1 MYSPLP
7 TVAKPDAPTSLAE
20 RSMGLGLRALRG
32 LASSELLDRF
42 GLRKP
47 TERLV
52 HNATK
57 NGFRAAG
64 AAQRTFKRVRGAGPA
79 HRQKRGSGGD
89 LFDLTPTDE
98 QQMLIEAMRDFAAER
113 LRPAALDADT
123 AAQAP
128 EEILSQATELGIVA
142 LGIPEE
148 HGGPLEERSSVTSA
162 LIAEQLAHGDM
173 GLAVAA
179 LAPGAVATAIGLWG
193 TGDQQATYLPEFAG
207 DNPPAGSLALLEP
220 GPLFDPFN
228 LRTKARR
235 AGDGFVLNGTK
246 ALVPRARDGELFI
259 VAAEL
264 EGTGP
269 ALFVVEADIEGLE
282 IKADPG
288 MGVRAAAT
296 GRLELNDAKLPAGA
310 LLGEDNADAYA
321 QCVHLARLAWCA
333 LAVGTCQAVLDYAKE
348 YVNQRHAF
356 GEPISNRQAVAF
368 EVSNI
373 AIELEGLR
381 LVTLRAASRYDQGLP
396 FEREAA
402 LARRLAARHATNIGS
417 AGVQLL
423 GGHGYVKEHPVERWY
438 RDLRATGLMEGGV
451 LL

>member
-1 MYSPLP
+1 
-7 TVAKPDAPTSLAE
+7 
-20 RSMGLGLRALRG
+20 MGLGLRALRG
-32 LASSELLDRF
+32 IASSELIDRI
-42 GLRKP
+42 GLRRP

-64 AAQRTFKRVRGAGPA
+64 AAERTFKRVRGAGPA
-79 HRQKRGSGGD
+79 KRQPRAGGGD

-98 QQMLIEAMRDFAAER
+98 QQMLMEAMRDFAADQ

-123 AAQAP
+123 AARAP
-128 EEILSQATELGIVA
+128 EELLAQANELGITA

-148 HGGPLEERSSVTSA
+148 HGGPLENRSSVTSA
-162 LIAEQLAHGDM
+162 LVAEALAHGDM

-207 DNPPAGSLALLEP
+207 EDPPAGALALLEP
-220 GPLFDPFN
+220 GPLFNPFA

-235 AGDGFVLNGTK
+235 AGDGYVLDGAK
-246 ALVPRARDGELFI
+246 ALVPRAGDGSLFI

-269 ALFVVEADIEGLE
+269 ALFAVEAGTEGLAVKPE
-282 IKADPG
+282 PG
-288 MGVRAAAT
+288 MGVRAAGT
-296 GRLELNDAKLPAGA
+296 GRLELTDLRLPAGA
-310 LLGEDNADAYA
+310 LLGADNADAYA
-321 QCVHLARLAWCA
+321 QCVHLSRLAWCA
-333 LAVGTCQAVLDYAKE
+333 LAVGTAQAVLDYVSQ
-348 YVNQRHAF
+348 YVNERHAF

-381 LVTLRAASRYDQGLP
+381 LVTLRAASRYDAGRS

-402 LARRLAARHATNIGS
+402 LARRLAARHAMTIGS